1 MSVTPI
7 PPQALEEEY
16 LSIARFAEEYNQINY
31 LQLDSYTT
39 QKVNLFAL
47 PEQERFRAMEFLLD
61 KIIAALPALKRIFS
75 KPITR
80 LKDVTNVLPVEAVRV
95 INNQTMVHISLHT
108 EHWGNVTKEGLK
120 PRKLMTLA
128 HEEDY
133 KIYENIVFTRL
144 IDRILSFVRKSVRL
158 LKDIMYS
165 CQPMRFNL
173 LERTNHLMYFLA
185 IGKLHVGYA
194 HAQDKYHQAHQ
205 RCLEKLLFIEKT
217 LRPKLNA
224 PVYRFCK
231 KDHSALT
238 LKKTNV
244 FRLQKD
250 YKQVYNLVKLFGEKN
265 EVLSAKLSEER
276 LPEDGYA
283 DYCTLLSLFALGH
296 FNFDFDEKQKLA
308 FAKLDA
314 KCTFRGWQVRVERLS
329 LTNVGG
335 LRFTVNKEKSYS
347 ICLIFYQNEKIPAA
361 SLRAF
366 QERYAA
372 DEYLFAEPSLYGAKD
387 TVYLNLFDIDSFR
400 RIQQFV
406 LRGMVYADTKRDV
419 CPFCGAPLVKGEN
432 GHECEMCKT
441 VVSKRV
447 CAETGKEYF
456 VTELKDYRPPV
467 RRKTDE
473 EEKPIFFSDKEAE
486 AALFFR
492 NITPLSPSR
501 KPRCPHCGKLHKHEF
516 KA

>member
-1 MSVTPI
+1 MSTIPT
-7 PPQALEEEY
+7 PPQSLEQEY
-16 LSIARFAEEYNQINY
+16 RSISQFAEEYNQINY

-61 KIIAALPALKRIFS
+61 KIISSLPALKCIFA

-80 LKDVTNVLPVEAVRV
+80 LKAVSDILPVEAVRV
-95 INNQTMVHISLHT
+95 INNQTMAHISRHT
-108 EHWGNVTKEGLK
+108 ELWGNISEEGLR

-144 IDRILSFVRKSVRL
+144 IDHILSFVRKNVRL

-224 PVYRFCK
+224 PVYKFCR
-231 KDHSALT
+231 KDQSRLT

-250 YKQVYNLVKLFGEKN
+250 YKQVYALVKLFGETD
-265 EVLSAKLSEER
+265 EALSAKCEEEI
-276 LPEDGYA
+276 LPERGYA

-296 FNFDFDEKQKLA
+296 FNFKFDERQKLN
-308 FAKLDA
+308 FPHLDA
-314 KCTFRGWQVRVERLS
+314 KCTFRGWQVRVEHVS
-329 LTNVGG
+329 LDGVSG
-335 LRFTVNKEKSYS
+335 LKFTVNKEISYS
-347 ICLIFYQNEKIPAA
+347 VCLLFYQHEKIPAEK
-361 SLRAF
+361 LHAF
-366 QERYAA
+366 QTAFPA
-372 DEYLFAEPSLYGAKD
+372 NEYLFAEPSLYGAKD
-387 TVYLNLFDIDSFR
+387 RVYLNLFDIDSFR

-406 LRGMVYADTKRDV
+406 LRGMIYADEKRDV
-419 CPFCGAPLVKGEN
+419 CPFCGAPLIMGQH

-441 VVSKRV
+441 LICKRV
-447 CAETGKEYF
+447 CSETGKPYF
-456 VTELKDYRPPV
+456 TTELKDYRPFTQ
-467 RRKTDE
+467 RKADDN
-473 EEKPIFFSDKEAE
+473 EKPVFFSDKEAE

-492 NITPLSPSR
+492 NITPISTAR
-501 KPRCPHCGKLHKHEF
+501 KPRCPHCGKFHKL
-516 KA
+516 

>member
-1 MSVTPI
+1 MAVATT

-16 LSIARFAEEYNQINY
+16 LSIARFAEEYNKITY

-61 KIIAALPALKRIFS
+61 KIIAALPSLKRIFS

-108 EHWGNVTKEGLK
+108 EHWGNVTKDGLK

-144 IDRILSFVRKSVRL
+144 VDRILSFVKKSVRL

-194 HAQDKYHQAHQ
+194 HAQDKYHHAHQ

-224 PVYRFCK
+224 TVYKACK
-231 KDHSALT
+231 KDHSALS

-250 YKQVYNLVKLFGEKN
+250 YKQVYNLVKLFGETDQA
-265 EVLSAKLSEER
+265 LSAKLSEET
-276 LPEDGYA
+276 LPEDAYA

-296 FNFDFDEKQKLA
+296 FNFDFDEKLK
-308 FAKLDA
+308 FNFPKLDA
-314 KCTFRGWQVRVERLS
+314 KCTFRGWQVRVERFS
-329 LTNVGG
+329 LDEIGG
-335 LRFTVNKEKSYS
+335 LRFTVAKEKSYS
-347 ICLIFYQNEKIPAA
+347 VCLIFYQNEKP
-361 SLRAF
+361 SSTKLRTF
-366 QERYAA
+366 QESYPAN
-372 DEYLFAEPSLYGAKD
+372 EYLFAEPALYGAKN

-406 LRGMVYADTKRDV
+406 LRGMVYADEKRDV
-419 CPFCGAPLVKGEN
+419 CPFCGAPLVKGEK

-441 VVSKRV
+441 VITKRV
-447 CAETGKEYF
+447 CAETEKEYF
-456 VTELKDYRPPV
+456 VTELKDYRPPIK
-467 RRKTDE
+467 RFTEDT
-473 EEKPIFFSDKEAE
+473 EKAVFFSDKEAE

-492 NITPLSPSR
+492 NITPLSAMR
-501 KPRCPHCGKLHKHEF
+501 KPRCPHCGKLHKN
-516 KA
+516 

>member
-1 MSVTPI
+1 MSAIPT
-7 PPQALEEEY
+7 PPQSLEEEY
-16 LSIARFAEEYNQINY
+16 LSISRFAEEYNQINY

-61 KIIAALPALKRIFS
+61 KIISSLPALKRIFA

-80 LKDVTNVLPVEAVRV
+80 LKDVTNVLPVEAVHV
-95 INNQTMVHISLHT
+95 INNQTMVHISRHT
-108 EHWGNVTKEGLK
+108 ELWGNISKEGLK
-120 PRKLMTLA
+120 PRKLMTLT

-133 KIYENIVFTRL
+133 KIYENVVFTRL
-144 IDRILSFVRKSVRL
+144 IDHILSFVKKSIRL

-217 LRPKLNA
+217 LHSKLHS
-224 PVYRFCK
+224 PVYKFCK
-231 KDHSALT
+231 KDHSRLT

-250 YKQVYNLVKLFGEKN
+250 YKQVYALVKMFGETD
-265 EVLSAKLSEER
+265 ETLSVKRAEAI

-296 FNFDFDEKQKLA
+296 FNFEFDEKQKLN
-308 FAKLDA
+308 FAHLDA
-314 KCTFRGWQVRVERLS
+314 KCNFRGWQVRVERLS
-329 LTNVGG
+329 LDDVSG
-335 LRFTVNKEKSYS
+335 LKFTVNKETSYS
-347 ICLIFYQNEKIPAA
+347 VCLIFYQNEKISPEK
-361 SLRAF
+361 LHAF
-366 QERYAA
+366 QESYPAN
-372 DEYLFAEPSLYGAKD
+372 EYLFAEPSDYGAKD
-387 TVYLNLFDIDSFR
+387 KVYLNLFDIDSFR

-406 LRGMVYADTKRDV
+406 LRGMVYADEKREV
-419 CPFCGAPLVKGEN
+419 CPFCGAPLTQGEH
-432 GHECEMCKT
+432 GHECAMCKT
-441 VVSKRV
+441 LICTRV
-447 CAETGKEYF
+447 CEETGKPYF
-456 VTELKDYRPPV
+456 TTELKDYKPPV
-467 RRKTDE
+467 RRKADDM
-473 EEKPIFFSDKEAE
+473 EKPIFFSDKEAE

-492 NITPLSPSR
+492 NITPISATR
-501 KPRCPHCGKLHKHEF
+501 KPRCPHCGKLHKH
-516 KA
+516 

>member
-1 MSVTPI
+1 MSVIPA
-7 PPQALEEEY
+7 PPQSLEEEY
-16 LSIARFAEEYNQINY
+16 RSISRFAEEYNQINY

-61 KIIAALPALKRIFS
+61 KIISSLPALKRIFA

-80 LKDVTNVLPVEAVRV
+80 LKDVTNVLPVEAVHV
-95 INNQTMVHISLHT
+95 INNQTMVHISRHT
-108 EHWGNVTKEGLK
+108 ELWGNISKEGLK

-133 KIYENIVFTRL
+133 KIYENLVFTRL
-144 IDRILSFVRKSVRL
+144 IDHILSFVKKSIRL

-217 LRPKLNA
+217 LRSKLHS
-224 PVYRFCK
+224 PVYKFCK
-231 KDHSALT
+231 KDHSRLT

-250 YKQVYNLVKLFGEKN
+250 YKQVYNLVKLFGERD
-265 EVLSAKLSEER
+265 ETLSAKRAEEV
-276 LPEDGYA
+276 LPEASYA

-296 FNFDFDEKQKLA
+296 FNFEFDERQKLN
-308 FAKLDA
+308 FADLDA
-314 KCTFRGWQVRVERLS
+314 KCAFRGWQVRVERKNLDGVS
-329 LTNVGG
+329 G
-335 LRFTVNKEKSYS
+335 LKFTVSKEIDYS
-347 ICLIFYQNEKIPAA
+347 VCLLLYQNEKISANKM
-361 SLRAF
+361 RAF
-366 QERYAA
+366 QEACPCN
-372 DEYLFAEPSLYGAKD
+372 EYLFAEPFIYGAKD
-387 TVYLNLFDIDSFR
+387 SVYLNLFDIDSFR

-406 LRGMVYADTKRDV
+406 LRAMVYADEKRDV
-419 CPFCGAPLVKGEN
+419 CPFCGATLVQGEH
-432 GHECEMCKT
+432 GHACEMCKT
-441 VVSKRV
+441 LICKRI
-447 CAETGKEYF
+447 CAETGKSYF
-456 VTELKDYRPPV
+456 TTELKDFKPLIH
-467 RRKTDE
+467 KKADNM
-473 EEKPIFFSDKEAE
+473 EKPIFFSDKEAE
-486 AALFFR
+486 SALFFR
-492 NITPLSPSR
+492 NITPISTRR
-501 KPRCPHCGKLHKHEF
+501 KPRCPHCGKLHKN
-516 KA
+516 

>member
-1 MSVTPI
+1 MSTISPS
-7 PPQALEEEY
+7 PQSLEEEY
-16 LSIARFAEEYNQINY
+16 RSIARFAKEYNKINY

-61 KIIAALPALKRIFS
+61 KIISSLPALNHIFS

-80 LKDVTNVLPVEAVRV
+80 LKDVTNVLPVEAVHI
-95 INNQTMVHISLHT
+95 INNQTMVHISRHT
-108 EHWGNVTKEGLK
+108 ELWGNVSKEGLK

-133 KIYENIVFTRL
+133 KIYENVVFVRL
-144 IDRILSFVRKSVRL
+144 IDHILSFVKKSARL

-194 HAQDKYHQAHQ
+194 HAQDKYHQAHA
-205 RCLEKLLFIEKT
+205 RCLEKLLFIEKA
-217 LRPKLNA
+217 LHSKLHA
-224 PVYRFCK
+224 PVYKSCK
-231 KDHSALT
+231 KDRSHLT

-250 YKQVYNLVKLFGEKN
+250 YKQVYTLVKLFGEREETLSARRVE
-265 EVLSAKLSEER
+265 EVL
-276 LPEDGYA
+276 PENGYA

-296 FNFDFDEKQKLA
+296 FNFEFDETQKLN

-314 KCTFRGWQVRVERLS
+314 KCTFRGWQVRVERVNLDG
-329 LTNVGG
+329 VGG
-335 LRFTVNKEKSYS
+335 LRFTVHKEKTYTV
-347 ICLIFYQNEKIPAA
+347 CLIFYQNEKIPSAK
-361 SLRAF
+361 LRAF
-366 QERYAA
+366 KETYPS
-372 DEYLFAEPSLYGAKD
+372 DEYRFAEPSLYGAKD

-406 LRGMVYADTKRDV
+406 LRGMVYADEKRNV
-419 CPFCGAPLVKGEN
+419 CPFCGAPLIKDEKG
-432 GHECEMCKT
+432 HVCEMCKT
-441 VVSKRV
+441 LICERV
-447 CAETGKEYF
+447 CAETGKTYF
-456 VTELKDYRPPV
+456 TTELKDYRPPI
-467 RRKTDE
+467 RRKSDDV
-473 EEKPIFFSDKEAE
+473 EKPVFFSDKDAE

-492 NITPLSPSR
+492 NITPISTLR
-501 KPRCPHCGKLHKHEF
+501 KPRCPHCGKLHKN
-516 KA
+516 